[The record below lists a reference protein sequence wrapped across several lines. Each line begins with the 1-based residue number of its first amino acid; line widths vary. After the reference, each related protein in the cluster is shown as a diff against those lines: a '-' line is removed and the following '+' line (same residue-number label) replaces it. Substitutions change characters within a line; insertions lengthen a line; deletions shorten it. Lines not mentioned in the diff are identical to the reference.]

1 MNTNL
6 LKIFAGDVI
15 VQTEMDKAAKRQL
28 LNFVEGATEHQVKV
42 LMMDGEI
49 IPDPVD
55 LVTYEIIDQR
65 FNVSGVPTLVEAFKK
80 DLESYA

>member
-6 LKIFAGDVI
+6 LKLFAGNVI
-15 VQTEMDKAAKRQL
+15 VQMEMDKAAKRQL
-28 LNFVEGATEHQVKV
+28 LNFVESATEHQVKA

-55 LVTYEIIDQR
+55 LVAYEIIDIR
-65 FNVSGVPTLVEAFKK
+65 YNISGVPTLVEDFQGEL
-80 DLESYA
+80 DSYK